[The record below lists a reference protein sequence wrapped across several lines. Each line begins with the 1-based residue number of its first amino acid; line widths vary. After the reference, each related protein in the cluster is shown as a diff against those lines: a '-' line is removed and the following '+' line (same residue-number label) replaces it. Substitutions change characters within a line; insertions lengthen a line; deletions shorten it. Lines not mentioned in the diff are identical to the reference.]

1 MHATPGKEEV
11 TLKKHLLALLLAL
24 VCVCLTGCAALEEKV
39 FEMVT
44 AQVERTGLEAPT
56 RTIVDSLLAGD
67 IDLMLSA
74 LAPELTKE
82 DLQGNFEQMCAML
95 PPTKEYSL
103 APTSWKTNTSNG
115 VTQTTVQFLLTAAD
129 QTFVVETTSLS
140 NVERVAHFYIA
151 PVPAQEITPVA
162 EASGDISPIEVG
174 FTLISVLEVGFVI
187 WALVDCCRH
196 KISRKWLW
204 VLAILLG
211 NVMLLLT
218 LNGSKLNL
226 NFQLGLHLNATAFKL
241 RDVGFYL
248 SLMVPAGSIAYLIHR
263 KHLLAST
270 SSKGFAEAFSEPAP
284 EAPDRDEQA

>member
-1 MHATPGKEEV
+1 MRMRAIPGKGDV
-11 TLKKHLLALLLAL
+11 TLKKRLLALLLTL

-39 FEMVT
+39 FEMVA

-74 LAPELTKE
+74 LAPEFTKE
-82 DLQGNFEQMCAML
+82 DLQGNFEHMCAML

-115 VTQTTVQFLLTAAD
+115 VIQTTVQFLLTAAD

-140 NVERVAHFYIA
+140 NVDRVAHFYIA
-151 PVPAQEITPVA
+151 PVPAQEVTPV
-162 EASGDISPIEVG
+162 EDASSEVSSVEVG
-174 FTLISVLEVGFVI
+174 FALISLLEVGFVI

-226 NFQLGLHLNATAFKL
+226 NLQLGLHLNATAFKL
-241 RDVGFYL
+241 RDSGFYL

-263 KHLLAST
+263 KRLLASA
-270 SSKGFAEAFSEPAP
+270 SSKGFAEAFSESAP
-284 EAPDRDEQA
+284 EAPDSDK